1 MTGPIDIS
9 AVRRK
14 HQRFLRAHQAMVA
27 READD
32 AADQIEHHVRQSP
45 GFKPRTG
52 NLQRQTKARVIRRG
66 KHVIVRGSNSARYA
80 NAIEGGA
87 RPHVIRARRKKTL
100 RFIGRGGIVFRKAV
114 NHPGNRPYRFLL
126 RATLSANRVFGRGL
140 QAGMARL
147 ARGF

>member
-1 MTGPIDIS
+1 VTGPIDIG

-14 HQRFLRAHQAMVA
+14 HQRFLRAHQAMVE

-52 NLQRQTKARVIRRG
+52 NLQRRTQARVIRRG
-66 KHVIVRGSNSARYA
+66 KHVIVRGSNNARYA

-100 RFIGRGGIVFRKAV
+100 RFVGRGGIVFRKAV
-114 NHPGNRPYRFLL
+114 NHPGNKAYRFLY
-126 RATLSANRVFGRGL
+126 RATMSAGRVLNKGL
-140 QAGMARL
+140 QVGMTRL